1 MFFLASPCYKDYLI
15 IAGIAVG
22 LAAVFILISLFTDW
36 AGFRGSRITAWLNPE
51 EYGQEAQSD
60 MIFSI
65 ICEEWGLFGAFTI
78 MFVFAVLIW
87 RIALIAMRAKSLFS
101 SMLACGVLAHIALQV
116 ILNIAVVTN
125 SVPNTGVS
133 LPFIS
138 YGGSSVLCLL
148 IELGIVLSVNC
159 ETKEKNRDEIER
171 RTKEYDDGNRT
182 MPNT

>member
-1 MFFLASPCYKDYLI
+1 
-15 IAGIAVG
+15 
-22 LAAVFILISLFTDW
+22 
-36 AGFRGSRITAWLNPE
+36 
-51 EYGQEAQSD
+51 
-60 MIFSI
+60 
-65 ICEEWGLFGAFTI
+65 
-78 MFVFAVLIW
+78 
-87 RIALIAMRAKSLFS
+87 
-101 SMLACGVLAHIALQV
+101 MLACGVLAHIALQV

-148 IELGIVLSVNC
+148 IEIGIVLSVNC
-159 ETKEKNRDEIER
+159 ETKEKNRDEIEK

>member
-1 MFFLASPCYKDYLI
+1 MQKLNYL
-15 IAGIAVG
+15 
-22 LAAVFILISLFTDW
+22 
-36 AGFRGSRITAWLNPE
+36 P
-51 EYGQEAQSD
+51 EAQND

-78 MFVFAVLIW
+78 IFVFAVLIW

-148 IELGIVLSVNC
+148 IEIGIVLSVNC